1 MDGSRIVVS
10 GQGYLPKSTNMLES
24 IAGVAMRYKYDCR
37 KDQEVLYQDS
47 SSAARYDF
55 TIHKGS
61 TADLD
66 LEYKDCDKIPMNLTG
81 YTGRFKASCSLG
93 HSFTMNVSVSCCL
106 EGMINLHMS
115 PYETS
120 RIWTASDRFDKPEHY
135 SYQLDLVSPSK
146 EVYRILE
153 GMVDVVPSAGCRS

>member
-47 SSAARYDF
+47 SNAARYDF